1 LVLDAVDLAGHVAAA
16 DLVITGEGSYDAQ
29 SLRGKA
35 VSGVA
40 RTAAEQALPCL
51 VFAGT
56 VEVGG
61 REAAAH
67 GVDAAYAT
75 ADLAGSAEA
84 SRTDAAY
91 WLSELAARVARQWS
105 TSRT

>member
-1 LVLDAVDLAGHVAAA
+1 MAESSGLRHGPQWRDALVSELRALSPRLDVPP
-16 DLVITGEGSYDAQ
+16 
-29 SLRGKA
+29 
-35 VSGVA
+35 
-40 RTAAEQALPCL
+40 AAEQALPCL
-51 VFAGT
+51 VLAGT
-56 VEVGG
+56 VEVGV

-84 SRTDAAY
+84 SRADPAH

-105 TSRT
+105 TSRS

>member
-1 LVLDAVDLAGHVAAA
+1 
-16 DLVITGEGSYDAQ
+16 
-29 SLRGKA
+29 LRGKA

-40 RTAAEQALPCL
+40 RTAADQGLPCL
-51 VFAGT
+51 VLAGT
-56 VEVGG
+56 VEVGV

-75 ADLAGSAEA
+75 ADLAGSADA
-84 SRTDAAY
+84 SRARPEY

-105 TSRT
+105 TSRA